1 MSKTIYGRSS
11 VNLTVDSLT
20 FLSITANDINATN
33 ASITNID
40 GTNLT
45 YTNGTITTANIST
58 LNVSDINISQISFTT
73 ANVSALNSSQ
83 VNSSNASI
91 TNASFTTISG
101 TDLVFTNASINSSLN
116 CSDIDAFRIQLS
128 GSLESNG
135 LTNFGDLVNV
145 GPLNITGGTGLLDMN
160 GKNISDAGIIEAS
173 TVNVSTGNIST
184 LNTSSIFSTGN
195 IQTDGFF
202 RAERFVSRDITP
214 IVIINSSNGST
225 ILNASSIN
233 CSFTTT
239 MNTLQT
245 NNANA
250 STVNS
255 STGNFSTL
263 NASSFALSSIDLTTA
278 NISTANVS
286 TLNIS
291 NDTNSS
297 GSFTIPE
304 NQKYNFGNS
313 YIENNGTNIQVI
325 GNNRALNLVG
335 LNGSTASS
343 AIYVS
348 GTISLTDAPV
358 RIRDGSLDMN
368 NNNITN
374 VSQITYNLCRADLG
388 SFGATNNFN
397 RSFIGDLSKI
407 NQYTTLPWNASLVEQ
422 LGQGLVVGQTY
433 GNADVL
439 YTANSNT
446 EGIRFL
452 NTSNING
459 SNFNI
464 NMSLTRDA
472 NLFVRTSIDAPTINA
487 STFNAQTKNA
497 STLNVSTLNVDT
509 EFNVSTQFKMG
520 QGTDGSTS
528 IVNLN
533 SSIQFA
539 SNLSGTPF
547 TAPIF
552 TLGLT
557 KAQVAITDFE
567 VLNGNLNM
575 SSHGSTGRAIFR
587 TNGEIYMNSAETEFR
602 VEAKGA
608 RDVVITGN
616 KGEASETILTV
627 GSNVNVSNGN
637 FQANDIRPLNAV
649 NPYNAWNSFAMNT
662 TSTGSTPPTF
672 LWGQGVHID
681 KDSGFQNL
689 YYSHSQIVQWVSADK
704 AFRLTQNNREG
715 QYEVEATVQV
725 RNPTSN
731 RSNYCIGVALNNDT
745 DVGSPTEP
753 RFGEEL
759 NGFSPFAIA
768 YTRSSEGM
776 RTTLRAKRIMKIDD
790 TTDRISINTY
800 VANGSGI
807 SLADTQNAE
816 IYNTM
821 IKFTYIGNYTLQ
833 TAIYS

>member
-45 YTNGTITTANIST
+45 YTNGTFTTANVST
-58 LNVSDINISQISFTT
+58 LNVSDINIDQISFTT
-73 ANVSALNSSQ
+73 ANVSTLNASQ
-83 VNSSNASI
+83 VNSSNGSI
-91 TNASFTTISG
+91 TTLSG
-101 TDLVFTNASINSSLN
+101 TDLIYTNASINTSLN
-116 CSDIDAFRIQLS
+116 CCDIDAFRIQLS

-135 LTNFGDLVNV
+135 LTNFGDLVNA
-145 GPLNITGGTGLLDMN
+145 GPVNITGGTGLLDMN
-160 GKNISDAGIIEAS
+160 GKNISDAGIIEAT

-202 RAERFVSRDITP
+202 RASRFVSRDITP
-214 IVIINSSNGST
+214 IVVINTSNGST

-291 NDTNSS
+291 GDTNSS

-304 NQKYNFGNS
+304 NQRYNLGSNS

-325 GNNRALNLVG
+325 GQERNLNLVG
-335 LNGSTASS
+335 QNGSTARST
-343 AIYVS
+343 IYIS
-348 GTISLTDAPV
+348 GSITMTDAPV
-358 RIRDGSLDMN
+358 IIRDDNLDLN
-368 NNNITN
+368 SNDINN
-374 VSQITYNLCRADLG
+374 VSQITYNFCRANLG
-388 SFGATNNFN
+388 SFGSTTNFN
-397 RSFIGDLSKI
+397 RSFIGDLSRI
-407 NQYTTLPWNASLVEQ
+407 NEYTTLPWNASLVEQ
-422 LGQGLVVGQTY
+422 LGEGLVVGQTY
-433 GNADVL
+433 GNADIL

-446 EGIRFL
+446 EGIRWL

-472 NLFVRTSIDAPTINA
+472 NLYVRTSIDAPTINA

-509 EFNVSTQFKMG
+509 VFNVSTYFQMG
-520 QGTDGSTS
+520 QGTDGTTS
-528 IVNLN
+528 IVNTN
-533 SSIQFA
+533 ASIQFG
-539 SNLSGTPF
+539 SNTSGTPF

-552 TLGLT
+552 TLGTT
-557 KAQVAITDFE
+557 KAVLAITDFE

-575 SSHGSTGRAIFR
+575 ATAGSTGRAIFR
-587 TNGEIYMNSAETEFR
+587 TNGEIYMNSGETEFR
-602 VEAKGA
+602 VEASGA

-768 YTRSSEGM
+768 YTRSNEGM